1 MFNTNDR
8 SKVMKKLI
16 LAIIA
21 VCCVQL
27 AYTAYN
33 ATEAG
38 RQEFARVIS
47 KPVTVPFF
55 AKPPVAELAPSEDEA
70 VDLDPE
76 AEFVSVSSEPIRRV
90 LPRRKFRRN
99 RVVTYDHSF
108 ETTSIVVPKGEK
120 YEFKEPDVQETKVAA
135 FTQRK
140 VPNSAPSVEGAKKVR
155 EKRSIL
161 DKTGSVIKKPFK
173 WLKNLFAKND

>member
-1 MFNTNDR
+1 
-8 SKVMKKLI
+8 MKKLI

-38 RQEFARVIS
+38 RQELARVIS
-47 KPVTVPFF
+47 NPIAPPF
-55 AKPPVAELAPSEDEA
+55 ARMPVADIEPTQDEA
-70 VDLDPE
+70 VDLDQDE
-76 AEFVSVSSEPIRRV
+76 DIVVAETSPTRRV
-90 LPRRKFRRN
+90 APRRKFRRN
-99 RVVTYDHSF
+99 QVLTYVRDF

-120 YEFKEPDVQETKVAA
+120 YEFKAPAAEETKVAS
-135 FTQRK
+135 FVEKKKPRT
-140 VPNSAPSVEGAKKVR
+140 VVSAVEPRQKR
-155 EKRSIL
+155 EKRTIL

-173 WLKNLFAKND
+173 WLKNIFAKND

>member
-1 MFNTNDR
+1 
-8 SKVMKKLI
+8 MKKLI

-38 RQEFARVIS
+38 RQELAQVIS
-47 KPVTVPFF
+47 KPVTVPLFG
-55 AKPPVAELAPSEDEA
+55 KPPVAELAPSEDEA
-70 VDLDPE
+70 IDLDPA
-76 AEFVSVSSEPIRRV
+76 AEFANVSSEPIRRV

-99 RVVTYDHSF
+99 RVVTYDHNF

-173 WLKNLFAKND
+173 WLKNIFAKND

>member
-1 MFNTNDR
+1 
-8 SKVMKKLI
+8 MKKLV

-21 VCCVQL
+21 VCCAQL

-38 RQEFARVIS
+38 RQEFARIVNAPI
-47 KPVTVPFF
+47 VAPFF
-55 AKPPVAELAPSEDEA
+55 AGTKVAELEPTPDMA
-70 VDLDPE
+70 VDLDQNV
-76 AEFVSVSSEPIRRV
+76 AVSDADTPRPRRTIRRKS
-90 LPRRKFRRN
+90 RKNQF
-99 RVVTYDHSF
+99 VTYDRTF

-120 YEFKEPDVQETKVAA
+120 YEFKQPATDVESNVASFTATKPKRTVLSAIEPEK
-135 FTQRK
+135 R
-140 VPNSAPSVEGAKKVR
+140 R

-173 WLKNLFAKND
+173 WLKDLFAKND